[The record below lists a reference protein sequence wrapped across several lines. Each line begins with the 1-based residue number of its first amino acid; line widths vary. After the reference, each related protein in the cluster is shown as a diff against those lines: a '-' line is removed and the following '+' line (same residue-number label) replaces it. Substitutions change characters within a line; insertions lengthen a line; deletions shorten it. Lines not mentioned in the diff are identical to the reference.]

1 MKIIKPKNVEITAT
15 ISDVSTVRN
24 VTYAFQIIDEFKFL
38 IVIFD
43 RREKQFEINPKIKR
57 L

>member
-15 ISDVSTVRN
+15 INDVSTVKN
-24 VTYAFQIIDEFKFL
+24 VTFAFQINDAFKFSM
-38 IVIFD
+38 VIFG
-43 RREKQFEINPKIKR
+43 RLEKIFEMNPKIKR